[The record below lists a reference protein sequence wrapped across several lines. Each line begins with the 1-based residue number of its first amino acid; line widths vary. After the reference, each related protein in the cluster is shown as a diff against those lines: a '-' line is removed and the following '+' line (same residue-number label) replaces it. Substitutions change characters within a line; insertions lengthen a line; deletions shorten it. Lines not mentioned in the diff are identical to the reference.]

1 MAARRAAAADDDLP
15 PRWALFCAEYARDFN
30 GRAAAVRA
38 GFAESAAKMAAHR
51 LLAERRVQ
59 ARLSRDLRRR
69 LDTAEVSAE
78 RVVAELAR
86 IAFADIG
93 DFRRIEADGTA
104 VVDLTRAP
112 AASFAA
118 VSEIVQDVYTEGR
131 GDAARAVRRTR
142 FKLHDKLA
150 ARTKLGQH
158 LKLFAERGEA
168 APAEE
173 PATVEAA
180 GDIEIA
186 RRIAFVLAKAAREP
200 APPAALA
207 EPPASNAPSPETE
220 RRQRSR

>member
-1 MAARRAAAADDDLP
+1 VAARRSAAAADDLP
-15 PRWALFCAEYARDFN
+15 PRWALFCNEYARDFN
-30 GRAAAVRA
+30 GRAAALRA
-38 GFAESAAKMAAHR
+38 GFGASAAKTAAHR
-51 LLAERRVQ
+51 LLADGRVQ

-69 LDTAEVSAE
+69 LDAVDCTAE

-93 DFRRIEADGTA
+93 DFLRIEADGTA
-104 VVDLTRAP
+104 VVDLTQAP

-118 VSEIVQDVYTEGR
+118 VAEIVQDVYTEGR

-150 ARTKLGQH
+150 ALTKLGQH

-168 APAEE
+168 APADE
-173 PATVEAA
+173 PAAAEAA

-186 RRIAFVLAKAAREP
+186 RRIAFVLARAAREP
-200 APPAALA
+200 APPAAPA
-207 EPPASNAPSPETE
+207 PPASESPPPTTD
-220 RRQRSR
+220 RRPRSR